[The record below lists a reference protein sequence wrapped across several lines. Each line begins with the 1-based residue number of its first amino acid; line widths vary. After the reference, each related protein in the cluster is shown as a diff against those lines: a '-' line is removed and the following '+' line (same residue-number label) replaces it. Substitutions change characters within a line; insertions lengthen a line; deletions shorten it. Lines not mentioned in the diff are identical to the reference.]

1 MVVGL
6 LATLGI
12 LGVIAL
18 LLMAFGQLGRET
30 LDFSL
35 RGLLRVYLYLA
46 SLVGV
51 VVFTLGVAGVAAFLL
66 AAAFGSDVIYGGPI
80 PQPVPAQVAPA
91 CPPNTTCPRTFA
103 PVPLVKDDRERRQ
116 QEDLVRGVTQLVF
129 GGIFWGAHWAARK
142 GIVGGDE
149 RASGLYRAYLI
160 LGTAVFGIAT
170 IVLLPTGIYQALSQA
185 LITAQPGTFRQGAG
199 ESLSGGLAT
208 LPIWLVYLW
217 LVQRALRAPAVAP
230 AA

>member
-1 MVVGL
+1 MVVGIL
-6 LATLGI
+6 TTLGI

-18 LLMAFGQLGRET
+18 VVVAFVQRGSGT
-30 LDFSL
+30 LDLSL

-46 SLVGV
+46 SLVGI
-51 VVFTLGVAGVAAFLL
+51 VVFTLGVAGVAAYLL
-66 AAAFGSDVIYGGPI
+66 AAAFGRDVIYGGPV
-80 PQPVPAQVAPA
+80 PQPVPQVAPA
-91 CPPNTTCPRTFA
+91 CPPNTTCPPAPTFE
-103 PVPLVKDDRERRQ
+103 PRPIPDERERRQ

-129 GGIFWGAHWAARK
+129 GGIFWGAHWAARR

-149 RASGLYRAYLI
+149 RASGLYRSYLI
-160 LGTAVFGIAT
+160 LGTAVFGIAM

-185 LITAQPGTFRQGAG
+185 LITAQPNSFRQGAG

-217 LVQRALRAPAVAP
+217 LVQRALRTPP
-230 AA
+230 AAAA

>member
-6 LATLGI
+6 LVTLGVVGLI
-12 LGVIAL
+12 ALGVV
-18 LLMAFGQLGRET
+18 AFVQRGQGG
-30 LDFSL
+30 LDLSL

-51 VVFTLGVAGVAAFLL
+51 IVFTLGIAGILSFVL
-66 AAAFGSDVIYGGPI
+66 AAAFGRDLIYGGPP
-80 PQPVPAQVAPA
+80 PQPVPLVAPG
-91 CPPNTTCPRTFA
+91 CPPNTTCPPQPSFA
-103 PVPLVKDDRERRQ
+103 PREIPDERERRQ
-116 QEDLVRGVTQLVF
+116 QEDLVRGITQLVF

-149 RASGLYRAYLI
+149 RSSGLYRSYLI

-170 IVLLPTGIYQALSQA
+170 IVLLPTGVYQALSQA
-185 LITAQPGTFRQGAG
+185 LITAQPNSFRQGAG
-199 ESLSGGLAT
+199 DALAGGLAT
-208 LPIWLVYLW
+208 LPIWLLYLW
-217 LVQRALRAPAVAP
+217 LVQRALRAPAAAP